1 MENMLK
7 RIMDMDRQAQKIID
21 AARQEKLEAERTIA
35 RQTEELRENYLDRT
49 RRRIQINAEN
59 ERTILRQNWRRRE
72 TGYQKQ
78 KQSKEQTFAE
88 KGEEWAAELADRV
101 IRG

>member
-78 KQSKEQTFAE
+78 KQSMEQTFAE

>member
-7 RIMDMDRQAQKIID
+7 RIINMDRKAQAIID
-21 AARQEKLEAERTIA
+21 TARQEKLDAERSIA
-35 RQTEELRENYLDRT
+35 QQTAELRENYLNQT

-72 TGYQKQ
+72 AYYRQQ
-78 KQSKEQTFAE
+78 QERMEAAFASH
-88 KGEEWAAELADRV
+88 GEEWADTLADRG

>member
-78 KQSKEQTFAE
+78 KQSMAQTFAE
-88 KGEEWAAELADRV
+88 QGEEGAAELADRV

>member
-35 RQTEELRENYLDRT
+35 RQTEELRESYLDRT

-59 ERTILRQNWRRRE
+59 ERTILRQNWRRKE
-72 TGYQKQ
+72 AGYQKQ
-78 KQSKEQTFAE
+78 KRQMEQTFAE
-88 KGEEWAAELADRV
+88 KGDEWAAALADRV

>member
-1 MENMLK
+1 MENVLK

-21 AARQEKLEAERTIA
+21 AARQEKLEAERSIA
-35 RQTEELRENYLDRT
+35 RQAEELRENYLERT

-59 ERTILRQNWRRRE
+59 ERTILRQNWRRKE
-72 TGYQKQ
+72 AGYQQQKQ
-78 KQSKEQTFAE
+78 KMEQTFAE
-88 KGEEWAAELADRV
+88 KGDEWAATLADRV